1 MTFFSKVALSV
12 GLLYGANL
20 VYHLGQQLHIESKE
34 RDAERN
40 FSMRFNDAYYQR
52 TMYHSGPNLQLI
64 IDLHDIHRESLQ
76 KQHTLNEKRAVNPF
90 YEVEVAD
97 FDPFE

>member
-1 MTFFSKVALSV
+1 MTFFSKVARE
-12 GLLYGANL
+12 
-20 VYHLGQQLHIESKE
+20 LH
-34 RDAERN
+34 
-40 FSMRFNDAYYQR
+40 
-52 TMYHSGPNLQLI
+52 PNLQLI